1 MFGPAAAEFA
11 TIILLCTSSLP
22 STQGQGNSYQ
32 PVPPP
37 HLDLGSLG
45 HLAIGGDF
53 DAVSLYT
60 YYGQREGVVGNGSQS
75 ILSTLPNGAFD
86 VLSSAD
92 ASINAM
98 CPFVL
103 KDGALAGVVVGGNF
117 TSLGGVSAQAIAL
130 FDPTTQKV
138 TPLPGVFGTV
148 SAILCD
154 QDTNSV
160 YVGGSFK
167 AASSTNAIAWVGMT
181 GWANLP
187 FAGFNAPV
195 TSITKAPNGHIVFG
209 GSFNGLGNS
218 TVPIGLSGQQ
228 VINLVTASI
237 TAGSSTT
244 AAGYSNPQNIL
255 CPSSGTSGPGST
267 WLLEDNTP
275 GFWRAQTNFGFEPR
289 KLRMWNTDQDG
300 RGVKTFRF
308 TAHPIDGI
316 MNLTYTDPSSGET
329 VACDATCHLPQN
341 TSYLDYTFV
350 NTVGMNGFQID
361 ISDWYGKGGGLNGIE
376 LLEDD
381 IFAFAVEAFNEPA
394 CSNAQFPSNVTTTG
408 SWSVL
413 PAGQTVS
420 DYLSTSMGVDTLDTL
435 SVVFEPDIKQ
445 AGNYSVTVY
454 TPGCVQDGTC
464 GARGIVNITAT
475 LSATG
480 GEAISAQIYQTN
492 DFDKYDQIYLGKVDA
507 ASSSFRP
514 TVTLTPIPAGGPSNR
529 NVVASRVQFEQISS
543 QGGLNGL
550 FDFDPNKAVV
560 NTDFSQS
567 AINNAGTELQPNAVV
582 NALITYNDTIYTAGA
597 FSDDVFENI
606 MAFRDNNA
614 TSLPGGG
621 LNAPVSAM
629 YTIGDFLYVAGNFT
643 NTSKGSVPGLS
654 NVGAYQYSKNAWVPL
669 GAGLDGPVNTIVPL
683 QMNITQDGPEIVIG
697 FSGDFTQILA
707 RGNSQASLAEGFS
720 VWVPSQTDWLQ
731 NLNVSQMLLTGQ
743 LTAYAN
749 VPNGSF
755 LVAGTIASEGE
766 AISGA
771 ATLTQYSGS
780 EGLDPFPFKI
790 QPDSTQS
797 SLSKRALTVEQDIAG
812 VVSVSYYNNQGRNVT
827 VFGGH
832 FTATA
837 TNGSTIQNVLFL
849 NGSNNDAVTGL
860 PSGMD
865 SNSTVLALATQNDLL
880 FVGGS
885 ITGHVTGSSI
895 DGVVVYDLHAAA
907 FIDAQPPALQGD
919 NVVVNDIKVRPGTSE
934 VYVGGAFDS
943 AGSLPCSTVC
953 MFQPSTGQ
961 WNAAGSNLGGS
972 VSALFWSSG
981 EKLLAA
987 GSITVS
993 GGSASLATYDAK
1005 QQNWTAISSSQI
1017 PGPVTAFAPAKQDLS
1032 QMWVAGTATNGSTFL
1047 MEIDGNNYRPVG
1059 NVFGSGTTIR
1069 GLLVLPL
1076 TQPHATTPMLD
1087 DMSILLI
1094 CGQLALPN
1102 FGNAAAALYNGTD
1115 FTPYILTS
1123 NLDGQSGSVANL
1135 FTSINNPLEPGGKSF
1150 PIMILCLVKSLTP
1163 TQATTIPKVSLCWL
1177 HSVPPWAP
1185 CSS

>member
-11 TIILLCTSSLP
+11 SIILLCTSSLP
-22 STQGQGNSYQ
+22 FTQGQGNNYQ
-32 PVPPP
+32 PVPSPNIN
-37 HLDLGSLG
+37 LGSLG
-45 HLAIGGDF
+45 RLAIGGDF

-75 ILSTLPNGAFD
+75 IMSILPNGAFD

-92 ASINAM
+92 ASINTM

-103 KDGALAGVVVGGNF
+103 KDGTWEGVVVGGNF
-117 TSLGGVSAQAIAL
+117 TSLGGVSAEAIAL

-138 TPLPGVFGTV
+138 TPLPGLKGTV

-154 QDTNSV
+154 KDTNSV
-160 YVGGSFK
+160 YIGGSFK
-167 AASSTNAIAWVGMT
+167 AAGSTNAIAWVGMT

-209 GSFNGLGNS
+209 GSFDGLGNS
-218 TVPIGLSGQQ
+218 TVPVGLSGQQ
-228 VINLVTASI
+228 VINLVTANI
-237 TAGSSTT
+237 TAGSSTST
-244 AAGYSNPQNIL
+244 PGYSNPQNVL
-255 CPSSGTSGPGST
+255 CPSNGTSGPGNT

-275 GFWRAQTNFGFEPR
+275 GFWRAQTRFGFEPR
-289 KLRMWNTDQDG
+289 KLRLWNTNQDG

-308 TAHPIDGI
+308 TAHPINGI
-316 MNLTYTDPSSGET
+316 MNLTYTDPSSGDT

-381 IFAFAVEAFNEPA
+381 IFVFAVEAFNEPA

-408 SWSVL
+408 LWSVL
-413 PAGQTVS
+413 PAGQSVA

-445 AGNYSVTVY
+445 TGNYSVTVY

-480 GEAISAQIYQTN
+480 GEAISTQIYQTN
-492 DFDKYDQIYLGKVDA
+492 EFEKYDQIYLGQVDA

-514 TVTLTPIPAGGPSNR
+514 TVTLTPAGGPSNR
-529 NVVASRVQFEQISS
+529 NVVASRIQFGQISS

-550 FDFDPNKAVV
+550 FDFDPNRAVV
-560 NTDFSQS
+560 DTNFSQS
-567 AINNAGTELQPNAVV
+567 AINNAGTELHPNAVV
-582 NALITYNDTIYTAGA
+582 NALITYDDTIYAAGA

-606 MAFRDNNA
+606 MAFRNNNA

-629 YTIGDFLYVAGNFT
+629 YSIGDFLYVAGNFT
-643 NTSKGSVPGLS
+643 NASEGSVPGLS

-683 QMNITQDGPEIVIG
+683 QMNITEDEPEIVIG
-697 FSGDFTQILA
+697 FSGDFTHILA
-707 RGNSQASLAEGFS
+707 HGNSQASLAKGLS
-720 VWVPSQTDWLQ
+720 VWVPSRNDWLQ
-731 NLNVSQMLLTGQ
+731 NLDVPQQLLTGQ
-743 LTAYAN
+743 LTAYAAAYAA
-749 VPNGSF
+749 VPHGIF
-755 LVAGTIASEGE
+755 LVAGTIASEGN
-766 AISGA
+766 AISGVA
-771 ATLTQYSGS
+771 ALSEYSGT

-790 QPDSTQS
+790 QLDSTQS
-797 SLSKRALTVEQDIAG
+797 SLSKRALTVEQSITG
-812 VVSVSYYNNQGRNVT
+812 VASVSYYNNQGRNVT

-885 ITGHVTGSSI
+885 VTGYVAGSSVN
-895 DGVVVYDLHAAA
+895 GVVVYDLHTAA

-972 VSALFWSSG
+972 VSALFWSSN

-987 GSITVS
+987 GSMTVS
-993 GGSASLATYDAK
+993 GDNASLATYDAK
-1005 QQNWTAISSSQI
+1005 QQNWTAIPSSQI

-1076 TQPHATTPMLD
+1076 SQPHATTPMLD
-1087 DMSILLI
+1087 DTSVLLI
-1094 CGQLALPN
+1094 CGQIALPN
-1102 FGNAAAALYNGTD
+1102 FGNAAAVLYNGTD
-1115 FTPYILTS
+1115 FTPYILATT
-1123 NLDGQSGSVANL
+1123 LGGQSGIVTNL
-1135 FTSINNPLEPGGKSF
+1135 FTSINSPLEPGGKSF
-1150 PIMILCLVKSLTP
+1150 LSSDTALLCLVKPLTS
-1163 TQATTIPKVSLCWL
+1163 T
-1177 HSVPPWAP
+1177 
-1185 CSS
+1185 

>member
-1 MFGPAAAEFA
+1 MFGPAAAEIA
-11 TIILLCTSSLP
+11 SIILLCTSSLP
-22 STQGQGNSYQ
+22 FTQGQGNSYQ

-37 HLDLGSLG
+37 KLDLESLG
-45 HLAIGGDF
+45 RLAVGGDF

-103 KDGALAGVVVGGNF
+103 KDGSLAGVVVGGNF

-209 GSFNGLGNS
+209 GSFDGLGNS
-218 TVPIGLSGQQ
+218 TVPGRLSGQQ

-244 AAGYSNPQNIL
+244 TAGYSNPQNIL
-255 CPSSGTSGPGST
+255 CPSNGTSGPGST

-275 GFWRAQTNFGFEPR
+275 GFWRAQTHFGFEPK
-289 KLRMWNTDQDG
+289 KLRIWNTDQDG

-308 TAHPIDGI
+308 TAHPINGI
-316 MNLTYTDPSSGET
+316 MNLTYTDPSSGNT
-329 VACDATCHLPQN
+329 VACDATCHLPHN

-361 ISDWYGKGGGLNGIE
+361 VSDWYGKGGGLNGIE

-381 IFAFAVEAFNEPA
+381 IFTFAVEAFNEPT
-394 CSNAQFPSNVTTTG
+394 CSNSPFPSNVTTTG
-408 SWSVL
+408 PWSVL
-413 PAGQTVS
+413 PAGQSVS

-435 SVVFEPDIKQ
+435 SVVFAPDIKQ

-480 GEAISAQIYQTN
+480 GESISAQIYQTN

-514 TVTLTPIPAGGPSNR
+514 TVTLTPAGGPSNR
-529 NVVASRVQFEQISS
+529 NVVASRVGFGQISS
-543 QGGLNGL
+543 HGGLNGL

-560 NTDFSQS
+560 DTDFSKS
-567 AINNAGTELQPNAVV
+567 AINNAGTELHPNAVV
-582 NALITYNDTIYTAGA
+582 NALITYDNTIYTAGA

-621 LNAPVSAM
+621 LNAPVFAM
-629 YTIGDFLYVAGNFT
+629 YTMEDFLYVAGNFT
-643 NTSKGSVPGLS
+643 NVSKGSVSGLN

-683 QMNITQDGPEIVIG
+683 QMNVTGDKPEIVIG
-697 FSGDFTQILA
+697 FSGDFTHTVADGHSPASFAKGLA
-707 RGNSQASLAEGFS
+707 
-720 VWVPSQTDWLQ
+720 VWVPSRNNWLQ
-731 NLNVSQMLLTGQ
+731 NLNVSRQLLTGQ
-743 LTAYAN
+743 LTAYVD
-749 VPNGSF
+749 VPNGTF
-755 LVAGTIASEGE
+755 LVAGTIASEGN
-766 AISGA
+766 AISGVA
-771 ATLTQYSGS
+771 ALTEYSGTA
-780 EGLDPFPFKI
+780 GLDPFPFKI
-790 QPDSTQS
+790 QPS
-797 SLSKRALTVEQDIAG
+797 SNPSPLSKRALTVEQNITG
-812 VVSVSYYNNQGRNVT
+812 VASVSYYNNQGRNVT

-860 PSGMD
+860 PFGLD
-865 SNSTVLALATQNDLL
+865 ANSTVLALATQNDLL
-880 FVGGS
+880 FAGGS
-885 ITGHVTGSSI
+885 ISGDVTGSSI
-895 DGVVVYDLHAAA
+895 NGVVVYDLHAAA
-907 FIDAQPPALQGD
+907 FIDPQPPALQGD
-919 NVVVNDIKVRPGTSE
+919 NVVVSDIKVRPGTSE

-987 GSITVS
+987 GNMTVS
-993 GGSASLATYDAK
+993 GSNASLATYDAK
-1005 QQNWTAISSSQI
+1005 RQNWTAITSSQI
-1017 PGPVTAFAPAKQDLS
+1017 PGPITAFAPAKQDLS

-1076 TQPHATTPMLD
+1076 SQPHAATPMLD
-1087 DMSILLI
+1087 DRSVLLV
-1094 CGQLALPN
+1094 CGQLVLPN
-1102 FGNAAAALYNGTD
+1102 FGDASTALYNGTD

-1123 NLDGQSGSVANL
+1123 TIGGQGGIVANL
-1135 FTSINNPLEPGGKSF
+1135 FTSVNNPLEPGGKF
-1150 PIMILCLVKSLTP
+1150 LP
-1163 TQATTIPKVSLCWL
+1163 Q
-1177 HSVPPWAP
+1177 
-1185 CSS
+1185 